1 MKIKKNMNS
10 LVTRPKGALLLMLL
24 LLLGVNNL
32 KAQETTINGTVLSAE
47 DGLPLPGANVVEKGT
62 NNGVVTDFD
71 GNYSIKVSNTSGSL
85 NFSYIGY
92 KRKTVAINGKT
103 TINVNIEV
111 DASELEEVVVIGYG
125 TVKKKEL
132 TGAVAQ
138 VKAEAIEN
146 FVSSDL
152 ASTLQGQIAGVSVVS
167 GSGAP
172 GESSSIQIR
181 GVTSLSGTNTP
192 LFVVDGIPQNGDPRL
207 SPNEIETIDVLKD
220 AASTA
225 VYGTR
230 GAAGVILITTKKGK
244 EGKVS
249 VTFDTSYG
257 IQRLGEGVPL
267 MNTQD
272 QLSFN
277 LNVFDYTVNNF
288 DPGPVNN
295 PEWLNNDNKF
305 DDYVLVDNAATT
317 QHNLNITG
325 GSKDFSYNA
334 VVGYF
339 NQEGTLIN
347 SGFKRYN
354 ARASTSYSSDHWRI
368 NGSIAFSLEDRSV
381 TSEGLIVNAQ
391 RYAPYFPEV
400 DPDSDV
406 VFTDGSGG
414 VTTPLNILASA
425 LKKKDNRNSDR
436 INGSLSVSR
445 DLTKSLSFTSRVGT
459 AIVHNIRNEFVPR
472 YEVIDITDN
481 SSEVDP
487 TKSWVLNNTTRTT
500 KFSWDGSL
508 NYSKKFGNHNVNA
521 LTTLSLD
528 EDSFENFTAYKQG
541 VANNNIE
548 ILNGTTVNPD
558 AYNQLDNY
566 KRSLIGMLG
575 RVRYDY
581 KGKYLLQG
589 VIRRDGSSK
598 FAPGNRWGVFPSVSA
613 GWNISDE
620 NFWESLDPIFN
631 AFKIRASYG
640 EIGNDSFPDY
650 EYASTIEQS
659 RDYIFDENDG
669 DVNFGT
675 AVLSYANSNVKWETS
690 VSKNV
695 GVDLGFFNNKLT
707 LTADYYDT
715 QKEDMLFP
723 VTLPGSA
730 GAYYDNS
737 LTLNVGDMQNTG
749 FELAATYRT
758 DIGKSKL
765 SVNATFSKNE
775 NEITKM
781 AGADLIYNSNSTLI
795 SGDGAS
801 AVSVLAEGYEVG
813 SFFLYE
819 TNGVIQDQETL
830 DEYRQFNSRSNAQLG
845 DLIYVD
851 TSGDGDISVA
861 DRTYKG
867 SALPDFEIGFNLNWM
882 YKNFDMSMNWFGT
895 VGSEILNGTRAATY
909 SNGRHQDLVNMWTPN
924 NPTSNIPLYQGNS
937 KSGSAN
943 YVGTTDYWLE
953 KGDYLRLKLIT
964 LGYTLPQDVSDKI
977 GISKLRVYVTGQNP
991 ITITNYKGYDPEVG
1005 GSNVARRGLDVS
1017 RYPVSAL
1024 YTFGVKLTF

>member
-10 LVTRPKGALLLMLL
+10 LVTRHKGALLLIIL

-32 KAQETTINGTVLSAE
+32 QAQETIINGTVLSAE

-181 GVTSLSGTNTP
+181 GITSLSGTNTP

-272 QLSFN
+272 QLFFN

-354 ARASTSYSSDHWRI
+354 ARASTSYTSDHWRI
-368 NGSIAFSLEDRSV
+368 NGSIAFSLEDRRV

-406 VFTDGSGG
+406 VFTNGSGG

-445 DLTKSLSFTSRVGT
+445 DLTESLSFTSRVGT

-558 AYNQLDNY
+558 AYNELDNY

-613 GWNISDE
+613 GWNVSDE
-620 NFWESLDPIFN
+620 KFWESLDPIFN

-669 DVNFGT
+669 NVNFGT

-690 VSKNV
+690 VSKNI

-707 LTADYYDT
+707 ITADYYDT

-723 VTLPGSA
+723 VTLPGSS
-730 GAYYDNS
+730 GAYYDNN
-737 LTLNVGDMQNTG
+737 LTLNVGDMQNRG

-765 SVNATFSKNE
+765 SMNATFSKNE

-819 TNGVIQDQETL
+819 TNGVIQNQETL

-861 DRTYKG
+861 DRSYKG

-937 KSGSAN
+937 KSGSNN

-977 GISKLRVYVTGQNP
+977 GISRLRLYVTGQNP